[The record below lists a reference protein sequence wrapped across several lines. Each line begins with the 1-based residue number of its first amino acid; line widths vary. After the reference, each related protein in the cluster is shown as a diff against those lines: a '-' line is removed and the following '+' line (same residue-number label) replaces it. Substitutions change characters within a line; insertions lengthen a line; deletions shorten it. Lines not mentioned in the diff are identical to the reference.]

1 MVSYGT
7 LAVNLIRFLSQ
18 LAEAWGAF
26 SAETRALVFIGFL
39 GSSTFGNETMNC
51 FGMGKG
57 TLALWNV
64 GAYISGGLAALG
76 RVEVR
81 FYRGGSGW
89 RNPDR

>member
-1 MVSYGT
+1 
-7 LAVNLIRFLSQ
+7 
-18 LAEAWGAF
+18 
-26 SAETRALVFIGFL
+26 
-39 GSSTFGNETMNC
+39 MNC
-51 FGMGKG
+51 FGMEKG

>member
-1 MVSYGT
+1 M
-7 LAVNLIRFLSQ
+7 NLNRLLSQ
-18 LAEAWGAF
+18 LTKVRGAF
-26 SAETRALVFIGFL
+26 STKTRVLVFIGFL
-39 GSSTFGNETMNC
+39 IPGNFTTFSAFGNEALNLLRDRE
-51 FGMGKG
+51 G